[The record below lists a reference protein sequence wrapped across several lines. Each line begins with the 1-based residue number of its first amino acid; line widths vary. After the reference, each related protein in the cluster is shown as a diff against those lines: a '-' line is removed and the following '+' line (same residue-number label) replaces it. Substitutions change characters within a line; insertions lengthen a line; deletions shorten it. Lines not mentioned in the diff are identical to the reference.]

1 MVVRNKSLQD
11 SFVFRHLNGDNHRIE
26 NAVNEIIQ
34 KGMVLNKSNLEQAFL
49 TINKSFK
56 YSLKQKVLDAYDQGK
71 IVLMYSPEG
80 VKVPTALPFFL
91 FKGNDGQPK
100 AVVVVDIH
108 GNMDKETKDVNID
121 AKKLYVTM
129 ESAYIAVEHFKQV
142 QTFSKRTNII
152 TLGSNMYANMVSR
165 CLNKKYALNVD
176 KIKLHKVQFI
186 TAKFFIMSIMQ
197 FENEDIANNYASNVC
212 VGANPLILE
221 DVGRMVMAE
230 DLKDLQSLIETL
242 KREDLN
248 LGMTDLTV
256 RGFLEMFINMYHH
269 SSVLAL
275 ELFPYFVYNINSA
288 VHGAYI
294 NNQYMLEDIIDKVG
308 PKFYVAIAQTI

>member
-1 MVVRNKSLQD
+1 MAIRNKSLQD
-11 SFVFRHLNGDNHRIE
+11 SFVFRHLNGPNNRIE
-26 NAVNEIIQ
+26 DAVTQII
-34 KGMVLNKSNLEQAFL
+34 KSGTVLNKGNLEQAFL

-56 YSLKQKVLDAYDQGK
+56 YSLKQKVMDAYEQGS
-71 IVLMYSPEG
+71 IILMYSPEG
-80 VKVPTALPFFL
+80 VKLPTALPFFL
-91 FKGNDGQPK
+91 FKGNQGVK
-100 AVVVVDIH
+100 AVVAVDIH
-108 GNMDKETKDVNID
+108 GNMDKETKDVTID

-129 ESAYIAVEHFKQV
+129 EAAFIAIDNFNKV
-142 QTFSKRTNII
+142 QTYSKRTNII
-152 TLGSNMYANMVSR
+152 TLGSNMYANMVAR

-176 KIKLHKVQFI
+176 KVKLHKVQFI

-197 FENEDIANNYASNVC
+197 FENEEIANNYAGNVC
-212 VGANPLILE
+212 VGANNLILQ
-221 DVGRMVMAE
+221 DVANMVLAE
-230 DLKDLQSLIETL
+230 DLKDLQSLIDVL
-242 KREDLN
+242 KRPELN

-308 PKFYVAIAQTI
+308 PKFYVAIAQTV